1 MKIWVDDI
9 RPVPEDFDVWCKTV
23 PQFIAI
29 VSHAMGVKEEIE
41 LVSLDHDAGDYV
53 KYGGDYIDCL
63 EWLEKCKFKYGLE
76 PCKRFYLHTGNPVG
90 RENMRRIIKHCGWEE
105 VEYAEDFF

>member
-9 RPVPEDFDVWCKTV
+9 REAPDGYVKMKTV
-23 PQFIAI
+23 WEVIHFLSA
-29 VSHAMGVKEEIE
+29 VVVWGDEIE
-41 LVSLDHDAGDYV
+41 EMSLDHDAGDCY
-53 KYGGDYIDCL
+53 KYGGDYIEIL
-63 EWLEKCKFKYGLE
+63 KWLEELKITKGVE
-76 PCKRFYLHTGNPVG
+76 PCKRFYFHTGNPVG